1 MGQTALKSRSHRRY
15 YLNKVYPFLF
25 AVAKRLFFTSR
36 ASARRQLT
44 GNENID
50 ALFIAKEHD
59 PLFVCLKT
67 RCIYPIQA
75 IAVLRLD

>member
-36 ASARRQLT
+36 ASASSVDREWKYRC
-44 GNENID
+44 
-50 ALFIAKEHD
+50 ALH
-59 PLFVCLKT
+59 
-67 RCIYPIQA
+67 R
-75 IAVLRLD
+75 